1 MVCKEPTNHIT
12 DCYFCAIDLSGMN
25 RKKRDSLKY
34 PDVLSARRPVAH
46 SEEIPVPIFEEL
58 PNISDEDASSFED
71 PEEEEMVFEDDTPHP
86 FSQKEL
92 NDLVRFKNIIYS
104 YIL

>member
-1 MVCKEPTNHIT
+1 
-12 DCYFCAIDLSGMN
+12 MN

-71 PEEEEMVFEDDTPHP
+71 PEEE
-86 FSQKEL
+86 
-92 NDLVRFKNIIYS
+92 
-104 YIL
+104 

>member
-1 MVCKEPTNHIT
+1 MDKWQESLNFGIPMVWKEPTNHVT

-34 PDVLSARRPVAH
+34 PDVQSARRPVAH

-58 PNISDEDASSFED
+58 PNISDEDAS
-71 PEEEEMVFEDDTPHP
+71 V
-86 FSQKEL
+86 L
-92 NDLVRFKNIIYS
+92 KNLKKKKWFLKM
-104 YIL
+104 ILHIHFPKRN